1 MFDTVIVSWACD
13 KSQPLIAGF
22 FVAEPEPSLTPGRL
36 RDPTVLAENLLRRA
50 ALGDMV
56 RRQAARQGDKP
67 AIIARSG
74 GESRRVI
81 TYRDLDRLSNRVAHG
96 LARLGVGRG
105 DRVALMSHNMAEAV
119 GIYYGILKQS
129 AVFTSLNPSYT
140 PAEVERQVD
149 HANPRV
155 VIAGPGMAERARAGV
170 AGAREGPR
178 LVVMDGTPHP
188 GEIGLSAMLDGVPDE
203 MPGAMVEEND
213 LAMVMYTSGTESV
226 PKGVMV
232 THRAMMISTTPSW
245 SYERYVEASDV
256 FLLLAPVY
264 TMAGTGAVTNLISMG
279 ATLVMI
285 PRTEPGEVLEA
296 IEAEGVTN
304 TSQTPTFYHRMIRHP
319 DFSRRN
325 LSSLRQ
331 AHVYGGPIPFGVVS
345 ELSRSAPGV
354 TWATYWGQSELSQLG
369 VIGFFKD
376 PSEVPERDSRWIGRP
391 TPHVEVR
398 VVDEDGADCE
408 VGELLCRSPGV
419 MEGYYRNPG
428 ATESVLRDG
437 WLHTGDVVRID
448 SDGNLFFH
456 DRLKDMIK
464 TGGMNVSSAEVEET
478 IRTHPAVMEA
488 AVVGMPHPEWTEAV
502 TAAVV
507 LGPERSVS
515 EEELIDFCR
524 ARLAGYKTPKR
535 VEFVSDLPIDSQG
548 KVRKRELRESLG
560 DRRSS
565 RPPGK
570 RI

>member
-1 MFDTVIVSWACD
+1 MTSDGSARRGDDLV
-13 KSQPLIAGF
+13 
-22 FVAEPEPSLTPGRL
+22 
-36 RDPTVLAENLLRRA
+36 ENLLRRA

-74 GESRRVI
+74 SGNRRVI
-81 TYRDLDRLSNRVAHG
+81 TYRDLDRFSNRVAGG

-105 DRVALMSHNMAEAV
+105 DLVALMSHNVAEAV
-119 GIYYGILKQS
+119 GVYYGILKQG

-140 PAEVERQVD
+140 PAEVARQVD
-149 HANPRV
+149 HSTPRM
-155 VIAGPGMAERARAGV
+155 VIAGPGMAGRAGEGVARARGN
-170 AGAREGPR
+170 PR
-178 LVVMDGTPHP
+178 LVVMDGTPRP
-188 GEIGLSAMLDGVPDE
+188 GEISFSEMLDGVSEE
-203 MPGAMVEEND
+203 MPEALVEEND

-285 PRTEPGEVLEA
+285 PRTEPGAVLVA
-296 IEAEGVTN
+296 IETEGVTN

-319 DFSRRN
+319 DFGWRD

-345 ELSRSAPGV
+345 ELSKRARGV

-369 VIGFFKD
+369 VIGFFRD
-376 PSEVPERDSRWIGRP
+376 PSEIPERDSRWIGRP

-398 VVDEDGADCE
+398 VVDESGADCE

-419 MEGYYRNPG
+419 MEGYYRNPR
-428 ATESVLRDG
+428 ATAAVLRDG
-437 WLHTGDVVRID
+437 WLHTGDVVRLD
-448 SDGNLFFH
+448 SVGNLFFH

-478 IRTHPAVMEA
+478 IRTHPGVMEA
-488 AVVGMPHPEWTEAV
+488 AVVGMAHPEWTEAV

-507 LGPERSVS
+507 LGRDAGVS
-515 EEELIDFCR
+515 EADLIEFCR

-548 KVRKRELRESLG
+548 KVRKRELRQMLG
-560 DRRSS
+560 DRRRS
-565 RPPGK
+565 RPPGE
-570 RI
+570 RV

>member
-1 MFDTVIVSWACD
+1 MTSDGPAR
-13 KSQPLIAGF
+13 AGDGL
-22 FVAEPEPSLTPGRL
+22 V
-36 RDPTVLAENLLRRA
+36 ENLLRRA
-50 ALGDMV
+50 ALGDML

-67 AIIARSG
+67 AIVARSG
-74 GESRRVI
+74 GGSRRVI
-81 TYRDLDRLSNRVAHG
+81 TYRDLDRFSNRVAHG
-96 LARLGVGRG
+96 LARLEVGRG
-105 DRVALMSHNMAEAV
+105 DRAALMSHNVPEAV
-119 GIYYGILKQS
+119 GVYYGVLKQGS
-129 AVFTSLNPSYT
+129 VFTSLNPSYT
-140 PAEVERQVD
+140 PAEVATQVD
-149 HANPRV
+149 HSTPRV
-155 VIAGPGMAERARAGV
+155 VIAGPGMAERVRAGV
-170 AGAREGPR
+170 AGTRAKPR
-178 LVVMDGTPHP
+178 LVVMDGTPQP
-188 GEIGLSAMLDGVPDE
+188 GEIGFSEMLDGASDE
-203 MPGAMVEEND
+203 MPEALVEERD

-245 SYERYVEASDV
+245 SYERYVETTDV

-285 PRTEPGEVLEA
+285 PRTEPGAVLEA

-319 DFSRRN
+319 DFGRRD

-345 ELSRSAPGV
+345 ELSRRAPRV

-369 VIGFFKD
+369 VIGFFSD
-376 PSEVPERDSRWIGRP
+376 PSEIPEGDSRWIGRP

-398 VVDEDGADCE
+398 VVDEGGADSE

-419 MEGYYRNPG
+419 MEGYYRNPR
-428 ATESVLRDG
+428 ATDAVLRDG
-437 WLHTGDVVRID
+437 WLHTGDVVRLD
-448 SDGNLFFH
+448 PDGNLFFH

-478 IRTHPAVMEA
+478 IRMHPGVVEA

-507 LGPERSVS
+507 AGPDASPS
-515 EEELIDFCR
+515 QAELIEFCR

-548 KVRKRELRESLG
+548 KVRKRDLREMLG
-560 DRRSS
+560 D
-565 RPPGK
+565 PGV
-570 RI
+570 RARQERT

>member
-1 MFDTVIVSWACD
+1 MITTDSEESA
-13 KSQPLIAGF
+13 
-22 FVAEPEPSLTPGRL
+22 
-36 RDPTVLAENLLRRA
+36 PTLAANLLRRA

-67 AIIARSG
+67 AIVARSG
-74 GESRRVI
+74 SEDRRVI
-81 TYRDLDRLSNRVAHG
+81 TYRDLDRFSNRVAHG

-105 DRVALMSHNMAEAV
+105 ERVALMSHNVAEAV
-119 GIYYGILKQS
+119 GIYYGILKQG

-140 PAEVERQVD
+140 PAEVALQVD
-149 HANPRV
+149 HSTPRV
-155 VIAGPGMAERARAGV
+155 VIAGPRMAERARAGV
-170 AGAREGPR
+170 AGSRGKPR
-178 LVVMDGTPHP
+178 LVVMDGTPKP
-188 GEIGLSAMLDGVPDE
+188 GETGISEMLEGVSDE
-203 MPGAMVEEND
+203 MPEALVEEND

-245 SYERYVEASDV
+245 SYERYVETSDV

-285 PRTEPGEVLEA
+285 PRTEPGAVLEA

-304 TSQTPTFYHRMIRHP
+304 TSQTPTFYHRMVRHP
-319 DFSRRN
+319 EFSTRD

-345 ELSRSAPGV
+345 ELSSRAPGV
-354 TWATYWGQSELSQLG
+354 IWATYWGQSELSQLG
-369 VIGFFKD
+369 VIGFFGD
-376 PSEVPERDSRWIGRP
+376 PSEVPEQDPRWIGRP

-419 MEGYYRNPG
+419 MEGYYRDPRATG
-428 ATESVLRDG
+428 AVLRDG
-437 WLHTGDVVRID
+437 WLHTGDVVRLD
-448 SDGNLFFH
+448 SGGNLFFH

-464 TGGMNVSSAEVEET
+464 TGGMNVSSAEVEEA
-478 IRTHPAVMEA
+478 IRTHPAVIEA
-488 AVVGMPHPEWTEAV
+488 AVVGVPDPEWTEAV

-507 LGPERSVS
+507 PGRDASVS
-515 EEELIDFCR
+515 EAELIEFCR

-548 KVRKRELRESLG
+548 KVRKRELRKTLG
-560 DRRSS
+560 DRRRS
-565 RPPGK
+565 RPPGERK
-570 RI
+570 